1 MSQKLTIVSVKY
13 EGTPFFLG
21 FDKQGNEMFT
31 RHGERVMEYLADGWR
46 FTYNLYRGARHK
58 WAPVEDAEG
67 KFTGEYENIG
77 FLGSGPSELLPEA
90 VPVFK
95 DGEPVLRKDGTH
107 ATTQGCIPQA
117 ALKERYAFLRNMPT
131 PVGNSAFIRLWE
143 NSDWSSNLKLR
154 KTMRAKGLKASAAG
168 MKKRKDGLTFK
179 VQPVNLNKM
188 VRVIKS
194 KYAEITIS
202 GLLDKRHSSK
212 GSKWSLR
219 IKVRTHQPL
228 VIPKPG
234 ATVMVNWTERT
245 LAIAGVP
252 KPLKRADNPRPI
264 VGLDRGVTRTLASSE
279 GVWYDIPKPTKEA
292 EKQYQDGQ
300 RKIDVKVK
308 GSKNYKKLRARLNK
322 SVAVMARRRDYWT
335 SVVSTELVRN
345 FDTIVLEDL
354 DVKKM
359 TEKKKGKSSKTLNR
373 HILESSWGD
382 LRSKLEYKAALVGG
396 TVGSVNP
403 AYTSQA
409 CNKCHHVT
417 KENRKS
423 QSKFAC
429 VKCGHVDNA
438 DINAA
443 KNIRDSFLG
452 KLALP
457 ERTSQ

>member
-13 EGTPFFLG
+13 DGAPFFLG

-31 RHGERVMEYLADGWR
+31 RHGARVVEYLADGWR
-46 FTYNLYRGARHK
+46 FTYNLYRGAREK
-58 WAPVEDAEG
+58 WAPIEDAEG
-67 KFTGEYENIG
+67 KFTGKFETVGYH
-77 FLGSGPSELLPEA
+77 GSGPSPLLPEA
-90 VPVFK
+90 VPAFK
-95 DGEPVLRKDGTH
+95 DGKPALRKDGTPI
-107 ATTQGCIPQA
+107 TNQGCIPQQ
-117 ALKERYAFLRNMPT
+117 ALKEAYPFMRNMPSS
-131 PVGNSAFIRLWE
+131 VGSSSFLKLWE
-143 NSDWSSNLKLR
+143 NSDWSANMKMR
-154 KTMRAKGLKASAAG
+154 ETMRAKGLVASAAG
-168 MKKRKDGLTFK
+168 MKKRKKGLAFK
-179 VQPVNLNKM
+179 VQPANLNEM

-202 GLLDKRHSSK
+202 GFLDKRHTPN
-212 GSKWSLR
+212 GGKWSLR
-219 IKVRTHQPL
+219 IKIRTPKPL
-228 VIPKPG
+228 EIPKPG
-234 ATVMVNWTERT
+234 ATVMVNWTART

-252 KPLKRADNPRPI
+252 KPLKRVDNPRPI

-279 GVWYDIPKPTKEA
+279 EVWYDIPKPTKEA

-300 RKIDVKVK
+300 RKIDVKVN
-308 GSKNYKKLRARLNK
+308 GSKNYKKLRSRLNK
-322 SVAVMARRRDYWT
+322 SVSVMTRRRDYWT

-382 LRSKLEYKAALVGG
+382 LRSKIEYKAALVGS

-409 CNKCHHVT
+409 CNKCHHIT

-423 QSKFAC
+423 QSKFVC
-429 VKCGHVDNA
+429 VKCGHTDNA
-438 DINAA
+438 DMNAA

-452 KLALP
+452 KLTLP

>member
-1 MSQKLTIVSVKY
+1 M
-13 EGTPFFLG
+13 
-21 FDKQGNEMFT
+21 
-31 RHGERVMEYLADGWR
+31 
-46 FTYNLYRGARHK
+46 
-58 WAPVEDAEG
+58 
-67 KFTGEYENIG
+67 
-77 FLGSGPSELLPEA
+77 
-90 VPVFK
+90 
-95 DGEPVLRKDGTH
+95 
-107 ATTQGCIPQA
+107 
-117 ALKERYAFLRNMPT
+117 RNMPSS
-131 PVGNSAFIRLWE
+131 VGSSSFLKLWE
-143 NSDWSSNLKLR
+143 NSDWQANMKMR
-154 KTMRAKGLKASAAG
+154 ETMRAKGLVASAAG
-168 MKKRKDGLTFK
+168 MKKRKKGLAFK
-179 VQPVNLNKM
+179 VQPTNLNKM
-188 VRVIKS
+188 VRVINS

-202 GLLDKRHSSK
+202 GLLDKRHTHK
-212 GSKWSLR
+212 VGKWSLR

-228 VIPKPG
+228 EIPKPG
-234 ATVMVNWTERT
+234 ATIMVNWTKRT
-245 LAIAGVP
+245 LAIASTP
-252 KPLKRADNPRPI
+252 KPLKRADNPKSI
-264 VGLDRGVTRTLASSE
+264 VGIDRGVTRTLASSE
-279 GVWYDIPKPTKEA
+279 EVWYDIPKPTKEA
-292 EKQYQDGQ
+292 EKKYRDGQ

-409 CNKCHHVT
+409 CNKCHHIA

-429 VKCGHVDNA
+429 VKCGHTDNA
-438 DINAA
+438 DTNAA

-452 KLALP
+452 NLVLP
-457 ERTSQ
+457 ERVSN

>member
-13 EGTPFFLG
+13 EGAPFFLG

-31 RHGERVMEYLADGWR
+31 RHGARVMTYLADGWR
-46 FTYNLYRGARHK
+46 FTYNLYRGAREK
-58 WAPVEDAEG
+58 WAPIEDAEG
-67 KFTGEYENIG
+67 KFTGKFKTIG
-77 FLGSGPSELLPEA
+77 YHGSGHSPLLPEA
-90 VPVFK
+90 IPAFK
-95 DGEPVLRKDGTH
+95 DGKPVLRKDGTQ
-107 ATTQGCIPQA
+107 ATNQGCIPQA
-117 ALKERYAFLRNMPT
+117 SLKEQYPFLRNMPSM
-131 PVGNSAFIRLWE
+131 VGTSSFLKLWE
-143 NSDWSSNLKLR
+143 NSDWQANMKMR
-154 KTMRAKGLKASAAG
+154 ETMRAKGLVASAAG
-168 MKKRKDGLTFK
+168 MKKRKKGLAFK
-179 VQPVNLNKM
+179 VQPANLNKM
-188 VRVIKS
+188 VRVINY

-202 GLLDKRHSSK
+202 GLLDKIHTNK
-212 GSKWSLR
+212 GGKWSLR

-228 VIPKPG
+228 EISKPG
-234 ATVMVNWTERT
+234 ATVMVNWTKRT
-245 LAIAGVP
+245 LAIASTP
-252 KPLKRADNPRPI
+252 KPLKRADDPKSI
-264 VGLDRGVTRTLASSE
+264 VGIDRGVTRTLASSE
-279 GVWYDIPKPTKEA
+279 EVWYDIPKPTKEA
-292 EKQYQDGQ
+292 EKQYQEGQ
-300 RKIDVKVK
+300 RRIDVKVK

-322 SVAVMARRRDYWT
+322 SGAIMARRRDYWT

-359 TEKKKGKSSKTLNR
+359 TEKKKGKSGKTLNR

-396 TVGSVNP
+396 TVGRVNP

-409 CNKCHHVT
+409 CNKCHHIT

-429 VKCGHVDNA
+429 VKCGHTENA
-438 DINAA
+438 DLNAA

-452 KLALP
+452 KLTLP